1 MSKKTKRN
9 ISEYTCRLFQ
19 IEWIGD
25 ASIPLGYSE
34 YWTEELLIEDFPEDK
49 AFIDLINNLDI
60 NQSCIHFVDN
70 LMMIITRN
78 EDMWS

>member
-1 MSKKTKRN
+1 MSRKTKKKN
-9 ISEYTCRLFQ
+9 SKYTCKLFQ

-25 ASIPLGYSE
+25 SSIPMGYSE
-34 YWTEELLIEDFPEDK
+34 YWTEELLIEDFPKDK
-49 AFIDLINNLDI
+49 MFIDLINSLDI
-60 NQSCIHFVDN
+60 NEACIHFVDN